1 MYYIYVISLF
11 VIIVTIIIFIQSL
24 NNELTYVVSLLDNR
38 KYLVR
43 NDDRK
48 QESADYMSK
57 IYQNINILYEY
68 CTTHIADDERI
79 KRLIKKYNPNNI
91 SESMKSSIYTS
102 YSVNKGQKLVIC
114 IKEKDIEET
123 LIDLNTIMFVVI
135 HELAHII
142 TKSIGHT
149 EEFWDNMR
157 YLLKI
162 SIKVGIYNN
171 IDYKKDP
178 REYCGIMITDNP
190 INKKEK

>member
-1 MYYIYVISLF
+1 MYYIYVITIFVIVVSLILF
-11 VIIVTIIIFIQSL
+11 VQSL
-24 NNELTYVVSLLDNR
+24 NNELTYVISTIDNK

-43 NDDRK
+43 NDDQKLR
-48 QESADYMSK
+48 SANYMAK
-57 IYQNINILYEY
+57 IQRNINVLYEH
-68 CTTHIADDERI
+68 CTTMLSNDIRI

-157 YLLKI
+157 FLLKI
-162 SIKVGIYNN
+162 SISLGIYQDV
-171 IDYKKDP
+171 DYKKDP
-178 REYCGIMITDNP
+178 KEYCGIMITDSP
-190 INKKEK
+190 IKRN